1 MRKTLARHGLPGP
14 RFKKVDNLKDFRDG
28 LKEIGFPAVLKPLS
42 GAGAKSVIKLDAAKQ
57 KELENTSSIQIE
69 KWSVGKPPH

>member
-14 RFKKVDNLKDFRDG
+14 RFKKVENLKDFRDG

-42 GAGAKSVIKLDAAKQ
+42 GAGEERTLSK
-57 KELENTSSIQIE
+57 
-69 KWSVGKPPH
+69 